1 MSPRARYYLSW
12 AAVAACGLLVW
23 AAGPG
28 RAQMFLVAVL
38 FLLGLYAV
46 FIRCP
51 NCRARL
57 SGMGDVPGVHGLP
70 DRHCSK
76 CGADLGVRRSS

>member
-1 MSPRARYYLSW
+1 
-12 AAVAACGLLVW
+12 
-23 AAGPG
+23 
-28 RAQMFLVAVL
+28 MFLVAVL